1 MWSGK
6 STSSVYT
13 DASKQFRK
21 DPIHTL
27 KEMVSLLVLVILY
40 NAVLIVSAGPIENT
54 SNSDELVLLHVL
66 FRHGDR
72 TPDLIEM
79 YPKDP
84 YNNISYFPEG
94 LGQLTRKGKNREY
107 DIGVSMRQKYNSFLG
122 SYKSDEVSAIS
133 TDYVR
138 TKMSCLLVLAGLYPP
153 KGKEIW
159 NEHLNWQPVFYNY
172 NPAGKDY
179 LLGDPL
185 YDCPKYRKLYHDYL
199 SSNQA
204 LQLMQ
209 GKTELYNYLSLH
221 TGLNVTIPRDP
232 YNLQFVLQSE
242 QNLGLKL
249 PQWTESVWP
258 GNITDASVDEYYV
271 NLATP
276 KMQRFAGG
284 VLVKKL
290 LDDTMNKISNNSDPM
305 KIYLYSAHEN
315 NLAYQLIF
323 LEAFNPHI
331 PPYGSYLVYEIRK
344 VNGIY
349 GVKILYEDYSKE
361 KPRYLSLPSC
371 GTFCPLDK
379 FNNILQKYVP
389 LAEDICV

>member
-1 MWSGK
+1 
-6 STSSVYT
+6 
-13 DASKQFRK
+13 
-21 DPIHTL
+21 
-27 KEMVSLLVLVILY
+27 MVTLLVPVILY
-40 NAVLIVSAGPIENT
+40 NAIQIVSAGPIENT

-72 TPDLIEM
+72 TPEIKEL

-84 YNNISYFPEG
+84 YNASYFPEG
-94 LGQLTRKGKNREY
+94 FGQLTRKGKNREY
-107 DIGVSMRQKYNSFLG
+107 DIGVSLRQKYDSFLG
-122 SYKSDEVSAIS
+122 AYKTFEVSAIS

-153 KGKEIW
+153 KGTEIW
-159 NEHLNWQPVFYNY
+159 NEHLNWQPVSYNY

-185 YDCPKYRKLYHDYL
+185 HDCPKYKKLYYDYL
-199 SSNQA
+199 SSNEA
-204 LQLMQ
+204 LKLMEE
-209 GKTELYNYLSLH
+209 KKELYDYLSLH
-221 TGLNVTIPRDP
+221 SGLNVTSPRHP

-249 PQWTESVWP
+249 PQWTEGIWP

-323 LEAFNPHI
+323 LEAFNRHI
-331 PPYGSYLVYEIRK
+331 PPYGSYIVYEIRK

-361 KPRYLSLPSC
+361 KPRYLSLPYC

-379 FNNILQKYVP
+379 FNNILQRYVP
-389 LAEDICV
+389 LVEDSCV